1 MPDYR
6 LRVEAE
12 YEAIE
17 DALSALPDCPLP
29 TLSRLELAGVAA
41 LLHNFYNG
49 IENVLKQ
56 VFQSKALLV
65 PQGEA
70 WHRDL
75 LIAAVEKGILSTQLL
90 DDLKRYLAFRHFFS
104 HGYALNLFPAR
115 MEPLVRNA
123 DSVFTKFKSEIENAM
138 NNPTGGTS
146 DGEARAHRI

>member
-17 DALSALPDCPLP
+17 STLSALPDRPLP

-56 VFQSKALLV
+56 VFQAKALPI
-65 PQGEA
+65 PQGES

-75 LIAAVEKGILSTQLL
+75 LIAAIEKGILSNRLL
-90 DDLKRYLAFRHFFS
+90 DDLKRYLAFRHFFG
-104 HGYALNLFPAR
+104 HGYALDLSPER
-115 MEPLVRNA
+115 MASLVGDA
-123 DSVFTKFKSEIENAM
+123 MSVFTKFKGEIENTM
-138 NNPTGGTS
+138 C
-146 DGEARAHRI
+146 

>member
-17 DALSALPDCPLP
+17 SALSALPDRPLS

-56 VFQSKALLV
+56 VFQAKALPI
-65 PQGEA
+65 PQGES

-75 LIAAVEKGILSTQLL
+75 LIAAIEKGILSNRLL
-90 DDLKRYLAFRHFFS
+90 DDLKRYLAFRHFFG
-104 HGYALNLFPAR
+104 HGYALDLSPER
-115 MEPLVRNA
+115 MGSLVRDA
-123 DSVFTKFKSEIENAM
+123 VSVFTRFKSEIENTM
-138 NNPTGGTS
+138 C
-146 DGEARAHRI
+146 

>member
-6 LRVEAE
+6 LRIEAE

-17 DALSALPDCPLP
+17 SALSALPDRPLS

-49 IENVLKQ
+49 IENVLKH
-56 VFQSKALLV
+56 VFQSKVLPV
-65 PQGEA
+65 PQGES

-75 LIAAVEKGILSTQLL
+75 LIAAGEKGILSSRLL
-90 DDLKRYLAFRHFFS
+90 DDLKRYLAFRHFFG
-104 HGYALNLFPAR
+104 HGYALNLFPGR

-123 DSVFTKFKSEIENAM
+123 EPVFTKFK
-138 NNPTGGTS
+138 
-146 DGEARAHRI
+146 GE

>member
-17 DALSALPDCPLP
+17 STLSALPDRPLP

-56 VFQSKALLV
+56 VFQAKALPI
-65 PQGEA
+65 PQGES

-75 LIAAVEKGILSTQLL
+75 LIAAIEKGILSNRLL
-90 DDLKRYLAFRHFFS
+90 DDLKRYLAFRHFFG
-104 HGYALNLFPAR
+104 HGYALDLSPER
-115 MEPLVRNA
+115 MESLVRDA
-123 DSVFTKFKSEIENAM
+123 VSVFTKFKSEIEN
-138 NNPTGGTS
+138 TLC
-146 DGEARAHRI
+146 

>member
-6 LRVEAE
+6 LRIEAE

-17 DALSALPDCPLP
+17 NILSALPDRPLS
-29 TLSRLELAGVAA
+29 TLSKLELAGVAA

-56 VFQSKALLV
+56 VFHSKSFPV
-65 PQGEA
+65 PQGEL

-75 LIAAVEKGILSTQLL
+75 LIAAVERQILSDRLL

-104 HGYALNLFPAR
+104 HGYALDLFPER
-115 MEPLVRNA
+115 MEPLVRDA
-123 DSVFTKFKSEIENAM
+123 ESVFSKFKGEIETAM
-138 NNPTGGTS
+138 C
-146 DGEARAHRI
+146 